1 VTAKCRSTRSDEI
14 HPPALRTKGA
24 WKTLATSVIALELAA
39 SGRERTKT
47 ADNRFKPEV
56 PVME

>member
-1 VTAKCRSTRSDEI
+1 MAGAPDERS
-14 HPPALRTKGA
+14 L
-24 WKTLATSVIALELAA
+24 KTLATSVTSSVIALELAA

-47 ADNRFKPEV
+47 ADNRFEPEV